1 MRQMKCLLPQASVS
15 FGEYSR
21 RLGKG
26 AIVDFD
32 QVVGQRTD
40 ADGHAVDVTMED
52 LLKGDAGTPG
62 LLHAFEPVEATSPII
77 E

>member
-40 ADGHAVDVTMED
+40 A
-52 LLKGDAGTPG
+52 GTPG